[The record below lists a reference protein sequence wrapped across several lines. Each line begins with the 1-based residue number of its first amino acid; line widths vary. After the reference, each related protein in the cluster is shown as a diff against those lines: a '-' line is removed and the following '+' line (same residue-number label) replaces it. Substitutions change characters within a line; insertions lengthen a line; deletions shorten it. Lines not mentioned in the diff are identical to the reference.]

1 MSTPEDTYSLG
12 SVNVD
17 SLKELIAT
25 LATTHVFLDENSKA
39 AFYDQLNGIHK
50 AGNPHEQA
58 TEAAPVD
65 QSELD
70 ALRAKVAEL
79 ESAAANP
86 TPPTAA

>member
-25 LATTHVFLDENSKA
+25 LATTHVFLDENSKTE
-39 AFYDQLNGIHK
+39 FYDQLNHIHT
-50 AGNPHEQA
+50 AGNPHEVA
-58 TEAAPVD
+58 EVASAD
-65 QSELD
+65 QGEVD
-70 ALRAKVAEL
+70 ALKARIAEL

-86 TPPTAA
+86 QPPAA